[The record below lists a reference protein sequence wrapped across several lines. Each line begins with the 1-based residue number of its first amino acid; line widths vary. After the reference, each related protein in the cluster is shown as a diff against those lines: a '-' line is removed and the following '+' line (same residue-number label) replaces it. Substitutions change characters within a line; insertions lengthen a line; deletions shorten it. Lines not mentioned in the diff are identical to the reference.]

1 MFSFKTLTVSGSL
14 LLFAQLQQ
22 HPSMLVAA
30 RKTTGLPTR
39 PVSEMDKKAS
49 LQALSRYEQQLRTLA
64 ANSKDKQPSTS
75 EKKDAAT
82 PATNKIGIQSRGARG
97 TSRMMTKTTIVE
109 RTHQHNQNRDLGANS
124 QYGGSSSQHYG
135 KGGSGSKKGSKKS
148 KKSGKGKGYYGEAD
162 DDGNSHIIG
171 AGFSKFSFSFA
182 AVSDC

>member
-1 MFSFKTLTVSGSL
+1 
-14 LLFAQLQQ
+14 
-22 HPSMLVAA
+22 MLVAA

-39 PVSEMDKKAS
+39 PVSEMDTKAS
-49 LQALSRYEQQLRTLA
+49 LQALSQYEQQLRTLA
-64 ANSKDKQPSTS
+64 ANSKDKQLPTS
-75 EKKDAAT
+75 DEKDAAT
-82 PATNKIGIQSRGARG
+82 HATNKIGIQPRGARG

-109 RTHQHNQNRDLGANS
+109 QTHQDNQNRDLSANGH
-124 QYGGSSSQHYG
+124 YGQSSSTHYGKG

-182 AVSDC
+182 AVSILCCTIVLCR